1 MQMAKA
7 AILVLAL
14 GVWATAQESRGTLAG
29 LVTDPSGARV
39 SGAEVVATNASTG
52 VVYRTETNLSG
63 AYTIPFVPP
72 GEYAVKVTATGFKSF
87 ERSPIVMQVQSK
99 VDVDVTLELGSI
111 SDVVEVRGDAPVL
124 DTATASTGQVIE
136 NRRIVEL
143 PLNGRNPLALAQI
156 SPGVVSV
163 EGPTFLRAFDIN
175 GASSISIG
183 GSVSATGGAVTRS
196 NDFTL
201 DGAPNTTRGN
211 TVAYV
216 PPADAVEEF
225 KVETATYDAS
235 SGHTSGGTINISTKS
250 GTNDLHGALYYFH
263 RDAGTTA
270 NTWFNNRAS
279 RGKTVSPFHQWGA
292 AAGGPVVLPKLYNG
306 RNRTFWFTAYEGI
319 KSSTPAP
326 FLGTVPTERQRQG
339 DFSELL
345 TAGIRIYDPFS
356 TAPNTAAPGRFVRD
370 PLPNNV
376 VPPNRINPVAKNL
389 LQFFPAPN
397 IATTDPQGRNNYFNP
412 ETAGTD
418 RFASW
423 LSRFD
428 HSVSDGHRISA
439 RFSWNHRTE
448 TTGDTFSNIATG
460 STSERINKGAVLDD
474 TLTINPTTVFNA
486 RFAWTRFEE
495 PAIQS
500 KSVGYDVS
508 SLGFSPTF
516 LGQIAVPHIPGIS
529 FTGYSGFGGRAARI
543 TNTDLPAAAASL
555 NKVAGAHTV
564 KTGIDFRVYRETGV
578 DLARPSGAFNFGTD
592 WTRGPADNAAGAPI
606 GQDLAAFLYGLPSS
620 GTVEFNASRAAQAI
634 YTGLFVHD
642 DWKIA
647 RSLTLNLGLRYEYE
661 GPVTERYNRAVR
673 GFDTTSL
680 NPVST
685 DAFPVRG
692 GLLFANDEDRGVWN
706 PDRTNWA
713 PRIGF
718 AWSVTPLTTIRGGYG
733 IFYQPI
739 ITDTILQPGFSEST
753 PMVVST
759 DFGQSYQSNLQNP
772 FPSGLRIP
780 RGAANGLGTF
790 NGLGVEFIDTGR
802 RHARAQRWSFGIQR
816 QLPGQIVLDLTYTG
830 NHTSNMDV
838 DRNINFVP
846 RERLST
852 LPTRDQATIDS
863 LTQAVPNPLAGRLPG
878 TTLNG
883 ATIQR
888 QQLLLPHP
896 QFTSVA
902 QRRQTLG
909 SADFHALTL
918 KSEKR
923 FSRGF
928 TYLASYTLSKTI
940 EERSFLNDSDTKLER
955 RLAAEDR
962 PHRFVMSGVWELPL
976 GLSPNSRLGGWQL
989 QGIYMAQ
996 SGQLLNWGN
1005 VLHYGGPIALDNP
1018 DVDRWFDTSVFENA
1032 AARQLQFNIRTF
1044 PSRINSVRQ
1053 SGINNFDLSLLKNTR
1068 ITERVRFQARV
1079 EFFNALNHP
1088 TFGAANTTPGNTNFG
1103 RVTSQ
1108 SNLPRQIQFG
1118 GRILF

>member
-1 MQMAKA
+1 MKIATLPIA
-7 AILVLAL
+7 LLAL
-14 GVWATAQESRGTLAG
+14 AMFASAQESRGTLAG
-29 LVTDPSGARV
+29 LISDPTGARV
-39 SGAEVVATNASTG
+39 ANAEVVATNSATG
-52 VVYRTETNLSG
+52 VAYRTATNASG
-63 AYTIPFVPP
+63 AYTLPFLPP
-72 GEYAVKVTATGFKSF
+72 GEYSLKVTAKGFKTV
-87 ERSPIVMQVQSK
+87 ERSPIIIQVQSK
-99 VDVDVTLELGSI
+99 VDVDAALELGLV
-111 SDVVEVRGDAPVL
+111 SDVVDVRADAPML
-124 DTATASTGQVIE
+124 ETGTASTGQVIE

-211 TVAYV
+211 VVAYV

-235 SGHTSGGTINISTKS
+235 SGHTSGGTVNISTKS
-250 GTNDLHGALYYFH
+250 GTNDLHGALNYFH

-270 NTWFNNRAS
+270 NTWFNNRAG

-292 AAGGPVVLPKLYNG
+292 AAGGPVLIPKVYDG

-326 FLGTVPTERQRQG
+326 FLGTVPTEAQRQG
-339 DFSELL
+339 DFSGLL
-345 TAGIRIYDPFS
+345 NAGIRIYDPFS
-356 TAPNTAAPGRFVRD
+356 TRPNPSSPGRFMRD
-370 PLPNNV
+370 PLPDNI
-376 VPPNRINPVAKNL
+376 VPANRIDPVAKNM
-389 LQFFPAPN
+389 LQFFPLPN
-397 IATTDPQGRNNYFNP
+397 LATLDPQGRNNYFNP

-418 RFASW
+418 KFASW

-428 HSVSDGHRISA
+428 HSVSDNHRISA

-448 TTGDTFSNIATG
+448 TTGDTFSNISTG
-460 STSERINKGAVLDD
+460 STSERINKGAVIDD

-486 RFAWTRFEE
+486 RFGWTRFEE
-495 PAIQS
+495 PAIRG
-500 KSVGYDVS
+500 KSVGYDVA
-508 SLGFSPTF
+508 SLGFSPSF
-516 LGQIAVPHIPGIS
+516 ISQIALPHIPGIS
-529 FTGYSGFGGRAARI
+529 FTGYSGFGGRGARF
-543 TNTDLPAAAASL
+543 TNTDLPAAAGSL
-555 NKVAGAHTV
+555 NKVQGAHIM
-564 KTGIDFRVYRETGV
+564 KAGIDFRVYRETGV
-578 DLARPSGAFNFGTD
+578 DLARPSGTFAFGTD

-606 GQDLAAFLYGLPSS
+606 GQDLATFLYGLPSS
-620 GTVEFNASRAAQAI
+620 GSVDFNASRAAQAV
-634 YTGLFVHD
+634 YTGLYFHD
-642 DWKIA
+642 DWK
-647 RSLTLNLGLRYEYE
+647 LTRRLTINLGLRYEYE
-661 GPVTERYNRAVR
+661 GPLTERFNRTVR
-673 GFDTTSL
+673 GFDTTAV
-680 NPVST
+680 NPAST
-685 DAFPVRG
+685 DTFPVRG
-692 GLLFANDEDRGVWN
+692 GLLFAGDHNRGVWSA
-706 PDRTNWA
+706 DRSNWA

-718 AWSVTPLTTIRGGYG
+718 AWEAMPHTTIRGGYG

-739 ITDTILQPGFSEST
+739 ITDSILQPGFSEAT
-753 PMVVST
+753 PMVVSN
-759 DFGQSYQSNLQNP
+759 DFGQSYQATLQNP
-772 FPSGLRIP
+772 FPAGLRIP
-780 RGAANGLGTF
+780 RGAANGVGTF
-790 NGLGVEFIDTGR
+790 NGLAVEFIDTGR
-802 RHARAQRWSFGIQR
+802 RHARAHRWSFGLQR
-816 QLPGQIVLDLTYTG
+816 QLPGQVVMDLSYTG

-846 RERLST
+846 RDQLST
-852 LPTRDQATIDS
+852 LPTRDQARIDF

-888 QQLLLPHP
+888 QQLLLPYP
-896 QFTSVA
+896 QFVSVA

-923 FSRGF
+923 FSHGLTF
-928 TYLASYTLSKTI
+928 LGSYTFSKLL
-940 EERSFLNDSDTKLER
+940 EERSFLNDSDTQLER

-976 GLSPNSRLGGWQL
+976 GLRPNSRFNGWQL

-996 SGQLLNWGN
+996 TGQLLTFGN
-1005 VLHYGGPIALDNP
+1005 VLHYGGEVGLDNP
-1018 DVDRWFDTSVFENA
+1018 DVDLWFNTGVFETA
-1032 AARQLQFNIRTF
+1032 AARQLQSNIRSF

-1053 SGINNFDLSLLKNTR
+1053 SGINNFDISLLKNTR
-1068 ITERVRFQARV
+1068 ITERIRFQARV
-1079 EFFNALNHP
+1079 EFFNAMNHP

-1103 RVTSQ
+1103 KVTSQ
-1108 SNLPRQIQFG
+1108 SNLPRQIQFA
-1118 GRILF
+1118 GRLIF